1 MTRGRY
7 RMVFRAPGVAWLLST
22 SLLARLPVA
31 MANLAIILR
40 VVGATGSY
48 AGAGAV
54 TGIFVISSAITG
66 PPLGRLADRVGRR
79 PVLLVTS
86 ALNAAGFVLL
96 AVVPVRDTL
105 AVLVLAGIAG
115 ACLPP
120 VAPAVRSLWQKL
132 VSGEL
137 RASLYAFD
145 ATMQETT
152 FMVGPSLVAL
162 LSTLAG
168 PSAALI
174 ACGVVGVTGTA
185 ALALHPALAG
195 GFIGHHSV
203 VASGTTDSALSP
215 GRDDAGPRRSGPERG
230 RFRPAGL
237 PGLGALVVIMVLFLA
252 AILVVEVAVVAFAGR
267 AHEGS
272 QAGLLLAV
280 WAAGSMAG
288 GLVFGARAAHG
299 GGRVLAPLIVAAGAG
314 FLSLAAAPDL
324 DVLYVLLFVAGMS
337 IAPGFSCIYGL
348 VGEIAP
354 STSSVEAFS
363 WIGSGIQ
370 TGAAAGAALGG
381 VVVETL
387 GTRSAFVLAACGAVA
402 TAVIAR
408 QRSARR
414 ARPG

>member
-1 MTRGRY
+1 
-7 RMVFRAPGVAWLLST
+7 MVFRAPGVAWLLST

-54 TGIFVISSAITG
+54 TGTFVISAAITG

-79 PVLLVTS
+79 PVLLVTA

-105 AVLVLAGIAG
+105 AVLVLAGISG

-168 PSAALI
+168 PPAALI
-174 ACGVVGVTGTA
+174 ACAVVGVTGAA
-185 ALALHPALAG
+185 ALSLHPALAG

-203 VASGTTDSALSP
+203 VAYSTADSAP
-215 GRDDAGPRRSGPERG
+215 AGRDEAGQGRPGTGRG

-267 AHEGS
+267 AHEGG

-288 GLVFGARAAHG
+288 GLLFGARAAHG

-381 VVVETL
+381 VAVEAL
-387 GTRSAFVLAACGAVA
+387 GTRSSFVLAACGAVV

-414 ARPG
+414 SRPG